1 MLEQRPLCA
10 AGRSGCSSIAANLDR
25 ENNVQNSDP
34 IHAHAP
40 RADVDRDG
48 HPAENG
54 KFYLVGGGIASLAAA
69 AFLIRDGHVRGCDI
83 TIFEALDKLGGSLD
97 GAGNPE
103 SGYVARGGRML
114 ESKYLCTY
122 DLFSSIP
129 TLDGTK
135 SVTQEI
141 FDWNETMR
149 TSSRA
154 RLVREGKREDAP
166 AYGLDEKH
174 LVTLGRLSI
183 EPEAMLGASRIADH
197 FDTSF
202 FETNFWLMWCTT
214 FAFQPWHSA
223 VEFRRYLLRFAH
235 MSTGFN
241 QLHGIMRTVYNQYD
255 SMIRPL
261 RRWLDDHGV
270 AFRQDTRVTDL
281 RFDETGPLNRVS
293 AIAGETAHGR
303 FDLPVDPADKV
314 IVTLGSMTAAS
325 SLGGMDRPAPLDTVD
340 ATGAWSLWK
349 NIASGRPE
357 FGHPSIFADHVDAS
371 KWLSFTVTLRDPTLF
386 RLIRDLTGNVP
397 GEGGLITFP
406 ESNWLVSIV
415 LPHQPHFIGQP
426 ADVQV
431 FWGYGL
437 RVDQPGDFVDKPM
450 QACTGREILTE
461 IVGHLKM
468 QSESA
473 RILEHAVCIPCM
485 MPFITSQ
492 FLPRRRGDRPA
503 VVPDEWRNL
512 AFIGQFCELPDDVV
526 FTVEYSVRSAQN
538 AVYAL
543 LGLDRAAPA
552 VYKGQHDPRIVYKAF
567 ATLRDH

>member
-1 MLEQRPLCA
+1 MQK
-10 AGRSGCSSIAANLDR
+10 
-25 ENNVQNSDP
+25 SDP
-34 IHAHAP
+34 THAQA
-40 RADVDRDG
+40 RLADLGRDATEG
-48 HPAENG
+48 G

-83 TIFEALDKLGGSLD
+83 TLLEALDKPGGSLD
-97 GAGNPE
+97 GAGNAE
-103 SGYVARGGRML
+103 SGYVVRGGRML
-114 ESKYLCTY
+114 EKKYLCTY

-129 TLDGTK
+129 TLDDSR

-141 FDWNETMR
+141 FDWNETLR
-149 TSSRA
+149 TSSSS
-154 RLVREGKREDAP
+154 RLVRDGKREDAP
-166 AYGLDEKH
+166 AYGLAEKH
-174 LVTLGRLSI
+174 LMTLGRLSI
-183 EPEAMLGASRIADH
+183 EPEIMLGKTRIADH
-197 FDTSF
+197 FDASF

-223 VEFRRYLLRFAH
+223 AEFRRYLLRFAH
-235 MSTGFN
+235 MSAGFN

-255 SMIRPL
+255 SMVRPL
-261 RRWLDDHGV
+261 RRWLDEHGV
-270 AFRQDTRVTDL
+270 LFQPDTRVTDL
-281 RFDETGPLNRVS
+281 VFDESGALSRVS
-293 AIAGETAHGR
+293 GIVCERAQQRVEV
-303 FDLPVDPADKV
+303 PVGAADKV

-325 SLGGMDRPAPLDTVD
+325 SLGGMDRPAPLETTDN
-340 ATGAWSLWK
+340 TGAWSLWK
-349 NIASGRPE
+349 NIAAGRPE
-357 FGHPSIFADHVDAS
+357 FGQPSVFADHIDAS

-406 ESNWLVSIV
+406 ESSWLASIV

-437 RVDQPGDFVDKPM
+437 RVDEPGNFVGKPM
-450 QACTGREILTE
+450 SACTGREILTE
-461 IVGHLKM
+461 LFGHLRVEAEA
-468 QSESA
+468 S
-473 RILEHAVCIPCM
+473 RILEHANCIPCM

-492 FLPRRRGDRPA
+492 FLPRLRGDRPA
-503 VVPDEWRNL
+503 VVPDGWRNL

-543 LGLDRAAPA
+543 LGLDKTAPD
-552 VYKGQHDPRIVYKAF
+552 VYKGQHDPRVVYKAF
-567 ATLRDH
+567 SALRDH